1 MMEKGETP
9 QMAIER
15 LELQV
20 ESWRP
25 VLHAAIHL
33 IGANVSR
40 PEIYK
45 TSGDSG
51 KYELALALS
60 KAGDTAKKALRF
72 RQDLEREIAVLK
84 TQLAQR
90 EAEIK
95 RQHEDLWDQI
105 KVFKDHNVQLYGDW
119 AKAADQ
125 VDAAVKLLRARGD
138 ELCKLQCKWDGTS
151 CSHTVVCSERMLAI
165 SDFEASPGQKLIEEA
180 RKILSGG
187 YHQGSN
193 GLVINRN
200 QAEAWLQGHVNKPK
214 DGQVLQSG
222 PDGKGVW
229 VDPPK
234 KCDCP
239 AGAPHT
245 LFCPEYVAPPGVDH

>member
-1 MMEKGETP
+1 MTKEEFDKLIDTVEDP
-9 QMAIER
+9 QGAWESTAQYEWGFR
-15 LELQV
+15 LV
-20 ESWRP
+20 N
-25 VLHAAIHL
+25 A
-33 IGANVSR
+33 
-40 PEIYK
+40 
-45 TSGDSG
+45 
-51 KYELALALS
+51 ALA
-60 KAGDTAKKALRF
+60 KAGKKDL
-72 RQDLEREIAVLK
+72 RQDLEREIATLK
-84 TQLAQR
+84 TKLIQQEKMFKKNLD
-90 EAEIK
+90 E
-95 RQHEDLWDQI
+95 QHEDLWDQI
-105 KVFKDHNVQLYGDW
+105 KIFKDHNVQLYGDW

-151 CSHTVVCSERMLAI
+151 CSHTTVCAERMLAV
-165 SDFEASPGQKLIEEA
+165 SEFESSPGQKLIEEA

-187 YHQGSN
+187 YHQGMN

-234 KCDCP
+234 TP
-239 AGAPHT
+239 
-245 LFCPEYVAPPGVDH
+245 